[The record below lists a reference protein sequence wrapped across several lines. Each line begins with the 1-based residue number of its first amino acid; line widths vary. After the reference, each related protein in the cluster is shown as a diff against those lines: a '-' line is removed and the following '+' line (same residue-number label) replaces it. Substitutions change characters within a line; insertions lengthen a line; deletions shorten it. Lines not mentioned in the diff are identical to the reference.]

1 MKQEWINRIFLV
13 LAIMFVFSMTV
24 SALWRFLPIDQVNK
38 ILNASKPSNLDLLY
52 FRFFSM
58 VQPVVYLCVNI
69 SISVWLFVQGRKLAM
84 YSWFWMLMGLAFGP
98 LALAIFYII
107 DNNRRL
113 TRLENSKTEP
123 AL

>member
-1 MKQEWINRIFLV
+1 MKQEQINRIFLI
-13 LAIMFVFSMTV
+13 LAIMFLISMIV

-38 ILNASKPSNLDLLY
+38 ILNAPKPNCLDLLY
-52 FRFFSM
+52 FRFFLM
-58 VQPVVYLCVNI
+58 VQPIVYLCVHI
-69 SISVWLFVQGRKLAM
+69 SIAVWLFVQGRKLVM

-113 TRLENSKTEP
+113 ARLENNKTEP
-123 AL
+123 TL